1 MALVIKNPP
10 ADAGDIRDSGLV
22 PELGR
27 FPGVGHGNPLQY
39 PCLENPM
46 AEEPGGLLSV
56 GLQRIWH
63 DCSDLAH
70 TPLQAE
76 NMVVILWSIAMFY
89 SESLACCLQV
99 SLASLTASLL
109 RKLSII
115 TRWNPICATLTL
127 VSGLVEELQLLL
139 SLSLPVQVYCAER
152 TSQWSDTLH
161 HEDTCR
167 SFSRSPHRLIGCF
180 LLCVMDLKRIAAYK
194 PESRFSA
201 GTNHAETLILDVPA
215 SRTMR
220 NTQFVA

>member
-1 MALVIKNPP
+1 MT
-10 ADAGDIRDSGLV
+10 
-22 PELGR
+22 
-27 FPGVGHGNPLQY
+27 
-39 PCLENPM
+39 
-46 AEEPGGLLSV
+46 EEPGGLLSV

-63 DCSDLAH
+63 DCSNLAH
-70 TPLQAE
+70 TPLQAK
-76 NMVVILWSIAMFY
+76 NMVVILWNVAVFY
-89 SESLACCLQV
+89 SESVACCLQV

-115 TRWNPICATLTL
+115 TRWDPHMCNTYI
-127 VSGLVEELQLLL
+127 GLRACRGTTELLL

-180 LLCVMDLKRIAAYK
+180 LLCLMDLKRVAVYK

-201 GTNHAETLILDVPA
+201 GTNHAGTLILDVPA
-215 SRTMR
+215 SRIMR

>member
-76 NMVVILWSIAMFY
+76 NMVVIL
-89 SESLACCLQV
+89 
-99 SLASLTASLL
+99 
-109 RKLSII
+109 
-115 TRWNPICATLTL
+115 
-127 VSGLVEELQLLL
+127 
-139 SLSLPVQVYCAER
+139 
-152 TSQWSDTLH
+152 
-161 HEDTCR
+161 
-167 SFSRSPHRLIGCF
+167 
-180 LLCVMDLKRIAAYK
+180 
-194 PESRFSA
+194 
-201 GTNHAETLILDVPA
+201 
-215 SRTMR
+215 
-220 NTQFVA
+220 